1 MWFTGG
7 TICGSRTMNWSEIPE
22 RRGEPHFEN
31 LLAVLRREVPGRP
44 TLFEFYFNERI
55 YSRVVPGPVP
65 VDREAWQRRFIHTFH
80 RLGYDFAT
88 ILLPGFQFSDPGL
101 RETKETF
108 SLNEGAVIR
117 NREEFDAFVWPD
129 PDVADYALLDRLA
142 VDLPGGMKLIPYTP
156 DGVLENV
163 MRLMGFDALCF
174 NLHDNPQ
181 LVEDVFEQ
189 VGSRL
194 LRYYKKIV
202 LFDCVGACLAN
213 DDWGFISSTLIST
226 EALRRYVFPWYRR
239 IVEISHAAGKP
250 VILHSCGYFEN
261 IIEDVITDMRFDGR
275 HSYEDN
281 IMPVE
286 KAYDEYHDRIA
297 ILGGIDVNFICES
310 TPEEVYERS
319 RAMLDR
325 AAEKGG
331 FALGTGN
338 SVPEYM
344 PDANFFAL
352 VRAALDSR

>member
-1 MWFTGG
+1 
-7 TICGSRTMNWSEIPE
+7 MNWNEIPE
-22 RRGEPHFEN
+22 RKEKPNFEN
-31 LLAVLRREVPGRP
+31 LLAILRREVPDRP

-55 YSRVVPGPVP
+55 YSRVIPGPTP
-65 VDREAWQRRFIHTFH
+65 SEGSAWLRRFIQTFH

-88 ILLPGFQFSDPGL
+88 ILLPGFQFSDPDL

-117 NREEFDAFVWPD
+117 NQKEFDAFDWPN
-129 PDVADYALLDRLA
+129 PEEADY
-142 VDLPGGMKLIPYTP
+142 DLFRQLSEGLPKGMKLIPYSP

-163 MRLMGFDALCF
+163 IRLMGFDTLCYR
-174 NLHDNPQ
+174 LYDDLQ

-194 LRYYKKIV
+194 VQYYKKAV
-202 LFDCVGACLAN
+202 QYDCVGACLAN
-213 DDWGFISSTLIST
+213 DDWGFISNTLISID
-226 EALRRYVFPWYRR
+226 ALRRFVFPWYRQ
-239 IVEISHAAGKP
+239 IVDISHAAGKP

-261 IIEDVITDMRFDGR
+261 IVEDIIEDMHFDGR

-286 KAYDEYHDRIA
+286 KAYEKYHDRIA
-297 ILGGIDVNFICES
+297 IIGGIDVNFLCES
-310 TPEEVYERS
+310 TPDEVYARS
-319 RAMLDR
+319 KAMLERASDR
-325 AAEKGG
+325 GG

-344 PDANFFAL
+344 PDENFFAL
-352 VRAALDSR
+352 IRAALDLR